1 MGTPT
6 KWLLGVSLL
15 VLLGCEQGMSGVAEP
30 FRVRDAQFIQG
41 VLPGMRPRAKGDAGG
56 ADAADAGAPQG
67 PPAITSIETFN
78 LDVFQG
84 QGGKAFRGRAGS
96 HASAVLLA
104 FEGAGSGYW
113 VVPTGAPDPV
123 TDELT
128 WTAVTDFDVS
138 IKTGKHAL
146 RVVAID
152 DQGRAG
158 LQLELSVCV
167 LGRVPDNHS
176 ACNPDKQPPRAVISL
191 QWDVNADLDLLVV
204 DSEGRVIDAKH
215 PSTVSQS
222 PDAGTASGDG
232 AMLDR
237 DSNAGCA
244 IDGLRTENLVWN
256 TTAPEGRYGIYVNL
270 FDACKQPAVRF
281 RLFVYTA
288 LAEDEAASGFWTP
301 RLQESG
307 ELLDL
312 AADPAADR
320 GLFIAEFAFN

>member
-1 MGTPT
+1 MGARM
-6 KWLLGVSLL
+6 KWLLGLSWSM
-15 VLLGCEQGMSGVAEP
+15 LLGCEQAKSGVAEP
-30 FRVRDAQFIQG
+30 FRVRDAQFVQG
-41 VLPGMRPRAKGDAGG
+41 ALPGERPRMQGAGG
-56 ADAADAGAPQG
+56 ASATDAGASQG
-67 PPAITSIETFN
+67 PPSITSLETFN

-84 QGGKAFRGRAGS
+84 QGGKAFRGRASS

-104 FEGAGSGYW
+104 LEGAGSGYW
-113 VVPTGAPDPV
+113 VVPTGAPDPA

-128 WTAVTDFDVS
+128 WSAVTDFDIG

-152 DQGRAG
+152 EQGGAG
-158 LQLELSVCV
+158 VQLELSVCV
-167 LGRVPDNHS
+167 TGRVPDNRS

-204 DSEGRVIDAKH
+204 DSEGQVIDAKH
-215 PSTVSQS
+215 PSTVSPS
-222 PDAGTASGDG
+222 ADAGTANGEG

-256 TTAPEGRYGIYVNL
+256 TIAPEGRYGIYVNL

-281 RLFVYTA
+281 RVFVYVA
-288 LAEDEAASGFWTP
+288 PGEDEPASRFWTP
-301 RLQESG
+301 RLQRSG

-312 AADPAADR
+312 ATNPAPDR
-320 GLFIAEFAFN
+320 GLFIAEFVFN